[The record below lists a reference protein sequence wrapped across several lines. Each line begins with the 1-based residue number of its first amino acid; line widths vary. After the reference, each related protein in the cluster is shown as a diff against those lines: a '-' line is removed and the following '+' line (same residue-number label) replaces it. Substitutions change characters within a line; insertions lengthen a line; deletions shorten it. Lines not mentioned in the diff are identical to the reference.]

1 MATAILR
8 TVRNY
13 GLCLPGRKIFFFHK
27 KDILIYK
34 EDDYN
39 KPSYLNFE
47 WITNLVFQIVGIKQF
62 SLWINNIKIW
72 SKKFKSSITSK
83 LVFWVNIIL
92 QIVLEL
98 DGLIWSRFLISSIT
112 LEFRSFLEIKLSDP
126 TITETKFVINSLILH
141 GSNIM
146 FSNQGNNTISRNHLV
161 C

>member
-1 MATAILR
+1 MDSASL
-8 TVRNY
+8 
-13 GLCLPGRKIFFFHK
+13 GESIFYK

-47 WITNLVFQIVGIKQF
+47 WITNLVFQIVGMKQF

-72 SKKFKSSITSK
+72 SKKFKSSITST

-92 QIVLEL
+92 QIVSEL
-98 DGLIWSRFLISSIT
+98 DGLTCSRFLISSIT

-141 GSNIM
+141 GSSIM
-146 FSNQGNNTISRNHLV
+146 FPNQGNNTVSHNHLV